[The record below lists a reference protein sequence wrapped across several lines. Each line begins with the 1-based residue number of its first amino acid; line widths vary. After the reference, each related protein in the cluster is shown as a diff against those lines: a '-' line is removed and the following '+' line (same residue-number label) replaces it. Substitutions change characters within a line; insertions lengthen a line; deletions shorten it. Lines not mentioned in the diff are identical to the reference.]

1 MCGSSGTRAMRV
13 IGARSRAASPPEL
26 MTLLLS
32 LTRILPIPLK
42 CYLTCRRRACPCP
55 RAQEPWRAAH
65 AGGPPHNSVYGL
77 WALPPGW
84 PLRARLSCAWLSRF
98 DIGDL
103 LGFSSF
109 SPHFGRGL
117 LLFAI
122 AGIAAGIRSQGAN
135 PNRSGDAFT

>member
-77 WALPPGW
+77 VGGRAEMALF
-84 PLRARLSCAWLSRF
+84 RRKK
-98 DIGDL
+98 D
-103 LGFSSF
+103 
-109 SPHFGRGL
+109 FGRGL
-117 LLFAI
+117 KAETERTWKTPRREC
-122 AGIAAGIRSQGAN
+122 A
-135 PNRSGDAFT
+135 